1 MIGIKFGCQ
10 NTVICYG
17 KIKDSSKNK
26 NILNILDFENTIL
39 INEQGNRNLASIIQ
53 FKETN
58 RLYGEN
64 TILEIRKY
72 YLSSFQNLPRLIGFN
87 YDLKINEKETKYFI
101 TNENYDK
108 ENNLFYFEHNNKK
121 IKLKGDFI
129 VNAYMS
135 FLKNYI
141 FLKSQIT
148 THHLIVITV
157 PDYFTLYQ
165 KETFKLINKSIGLE
179 DSLIINESTALNIQY
194 GFSNYAN
201 FFYENNDEKY
211 VIFIDSGYS
220 KTSFILSKF
229 TESNFEVIDIDN
241 IIFLGGRDFNNK
253 IYKHL
258 LENFQKENNIEL
270 KENGRLKLRL
280 MESIEKARKNLT
292 CNKEIN
298 IYIESFYEDYDL
310 NYLLKKEE
318 FEKLIE
324 EELIIFKT
332 RFQKFWNKFKQKN
345 KLYKIEI
352 AGQLMRTPILQ
363 NIVFELTQIPI
374 SKTIIIDE
382 CLSIGAFYYAVFS
395 CEKKQFEKVQLIYS
409 HNIYTINYSIENSQK
424 YPFILKGE
432 LIPNK
437 NKIFLGDI
445 LNISNKDE
453 ITIDFDYD
461 ENDIQDIGFKDYNI
475 CSFTIDIF
483 NLKKK
488 YENQKKFFLEYE
500 IHEDNSFDIQLFY
513 KNNNNKNIYL
523 NQYLKRKE
531 KGLFLNQNEKDKI
544 LEEFTKNE
552 NEFGLIDENFDKFLT
567 KKNEVEKEL
576 YSIKNNIKNN
586 EDLLKKFELLERT
599 LTKTKNIESIQKIEE
614 EIHSLS
620 KQQNNK

>member
-157 PDYFTLYQ
+157 PEYFTLYQ

-229 TESNFEVIDIDN
+229 TESNFEVVDIDN

-258 LENFQKENNIEL
+258 LENFQKENKWKI
-270 KENGRLKLRL
+270 KIKING
-280 MESIEKARKNLT
+280 IYRK
-292 CNKEIN
+292 
-298 IYIESFYEDYDL
+298 S
-310 NYLLKKEE
+310 
-318 FEKLIE
+318 
-324 EELIIFKT
+324 
-332 RFQKFWNKFKQKN
+332 
-345 KLYKIEI
+345 
-352 AGQLMRTPILQ
+352 
-363 NIVFELTQIPI
+363 
-374 SKTIIIDE
+374 
-382 CLSIGAFYYAVFS
+382 
-395 CEKKQFEKVQLIYS
+395 
-409 HNIYTINYSIENSQK
+409 
-424 YPFILKGE
+424 
-432 LIPNK
+432 
-437 NKIFLGDI
+437 
-445 LNISNKDE
+445 
-453 ITIDFDYD
+453 
-461 ENDIQDIGFKDYNI
+461 
-475 CSFTIDIF
+475 
-483 NLKKK
+483 
-488 YENQKKFFLEYE
+488 QKKF
-500 IHEDNSFDIQLFY
+500 NM
-513 KNNNNKNIYL
+513 
-523 NQYLKRKE
+523 
-531 KGLFLNQNEKDKI
+531 
-544 LEEFTKNE
+544 
-552 NEFGLIDENFDKFLT
+552 
-567 KKNEVEKEL
+567 
-576 YSIKNNIKNN
+576 
-586 EDLLKKFELLERT
+586 
-599 LTKTKNIESIQKIEE
+599 
-614 EIHSLS
+614 
-620 KQQNNK
+620 

>member
-1 MIGIKFGCQ
+1 MENNIENNKNYSTSSISLGINIGASKTLYSTCGIIEGRFKTHVLLSDVSKRVFPSQ
-10 NTVICYG
+10 ICYSDSHRLYG
-17 KIKDSSKNK
+17 DTASALMKKFKDSSY
-26 NILNILDFENTIL
+26 F
-39 INEQGNRNLASIIQ
+39 NLS
-53 FKETN
+53 
-58 RLYGEN
+58 
-64 TILEIRKY
+64 
-72 YLSSFQNLPRLIGFN
+72 RLIGFDDSVQFYQEELN
-87 YDLKINEKETKYFI
+87 NFFSYGFYNRESKKFKGCPTLNEEITSTNIIADYLSLINQFFFEKQINKEENVSYDY
-101 TNENYDK
+101 
-108 ENNLFYFEHNNKK
+108 
-121 IKLKGDFI
+121 
-129 VNAYMS
+129 
-135 FLKNYI
+135 
-141 FLKSQIT
+141 T
-148 THHLIVITV
+148 TISV
-157 PDYFTLYQ
+157 PDYFTEDHKQEL
-165 KETFKLINKSIGLE
+165 KLICEAIGMK
-179 DSLIINESTALNIQY
+179 DVRIINESSAITMYYGYTKYSDLFGNGNKIDPTIEKNIL
-194 GFSNYAN
+194 
-201 FFYENNDEKY
+201 
-211 VIFIDSGYS
+211 FIDIGYS

-229 TESNFEVIDIDN
+229 TKSNFEVVDIDN

-395 CEKKQFEKVQLIYS
+395 CEKKQFEKVQLINSY
-409 HNIYTINYSIENSQK
+409 NMYTINYSIENSQK

-488 YENQKKFFLEYE
+488 AENQKKFFLEYE

-552 NEFGLIDENFDKFLT
+552 NEFGSIDDNFDKFLT
-567 KKNEVEKEL
+567 KKKM
-576 YSIKNNIKNN
+576 K
-586 EDLLKKFELLERT
+586 
-599 LTKTKNIESIQKIEE
+599 
-614 EIHSLS
+614 
-620 KQQNNK
+620 